1 MANSSTAEAHDDAHA
16 HGEHPKFLQHHFDT
30 PAQQFE
36 TAKLGMW
43 VFIVTEILMFGG
55 LFVAYGIFRNTDPV
69 MFHHA
74 SQHLNKVMGAG
85 NTVVLL
91 FSSLTAAL
99 AVRSSQ
105 RGKTNETT
113 MWLVITILCA
123 LAFLGVKYVEY
134 SAKFEHGLLPGK
146 YFDVVKAAHS
156 VHEAA
161 QHGQILP
168 ELPQRAGSFFSLY
181 FMMTGLHGVHV
192 VIGMSLLIWVLVR
205 NRRGDFSPE
214 YFTPVEI
221 GALYW
226 HLVDL
231 VWIYLFPLIY
241 LVG

>member
-1 MANSSTAEAHDDAHA
+1 MAASHHAHDD
-16 HGEHPKFLQHHFDT
+16 EHPKFLAHHFDT
-30 PAQQFE
+30 PEQQFD
-36 TAKLGMW
+36 TAKFGMW

-55 LFVAYGIFRNTDPV
+55 LFVAYGIYKSEDPHL
-69 MFHHA
+69 FHRA
-74 SQHLNKVMGAG
+74 HLELNRIMGAV

-105 RGKTNETT
+105 LGKKDQTT

-123 LAFLGVKYVEY
+123 CVFLVVKYFEY
-134 SAKFEHGLLPGK
+134 TAKLEHGFLPGRC
-146 YFDVVKAAHS
+146 FGHPWFGDHCTDRTAATAHPIP
-156 VHEAA
+156 VH
-161 QHGQILP
+161 HLP
-168 ELPQRAGSFFSLY
+168 SRANVFFALY

-192 VIGMSLLIWVLVR
+192 LVGMGILIWVTRR
-205 NRRGDFSPE
+205 NLRGDFSKE

-231 VWIYLFPLIY
+231 VWIYLFPLLY